1 MSGIT
6 STQARESRGAA
17 GGPPLLTAAAVRV
30 EAVDRPGLRL
40 AATVARPSGALAPAL
55 SPLTPALASELAA
68 AGVER
73 VPVALGL
80 GPDRVASPA
89 TRARAALVTRVMR
102 EQLPSDPAALAVS
115 PDDGARGARA
125 LDAAL
130 VSAGWIAALAE
141 VAPPG
146 MFAPRW
152 LEPALRT
159 AALAGVV
166 GAACGWDDEALVG
179 LCCGALLADVGM
191 LLLPPDV
198 GRAGGAYGVVQR
210 RLMQTHALRGAELL
224 APLAIVMPVLPLL
237 ALQHHER
244 IDGNG
249 YPSGLA
255 GAAARPEAQVVAVC
269 HRFLAAIRE
278 RAHRPALPRHDAY
291 DLVLALGGALAAP
304 FLIDAFARG
313 VAVYPRGSPVRLS
326 DGRAGVVV
334 APGASGR
341 PVVEVRWD
349 ADGLPV
355 EPHPVALADDRT
367 VLVAHVTEP
376 PPPARA

>member
-1 MSGIT
+1 M
-6 STQARESRGAA
+6 
-17 GGPPLLTAAAVRV
+17 
-30 EAVDRPGLRL
+30 
-40 AATVARPSGALAPAL
+40 
-55 SPLTPALASELAA
+55 
-68 AGVER
+68 
-73 VPVALGL
+73 ALGL
-80 GPDRVASPA
+80 DPARVASPA
-89 TRARAALVTRVMR
+89 TGARAGLVTRVLR
-102 EQLPSDPAALAVS
+102 EQLPSDPAAPAVS

-130 VSAGWIAALAE
+130 VSAGWIVALAD
-141 VAPPG
+141 VTPPG
-146 MFAPRW
+146 LFAPRW

-166 GAACGWDDEALVG
+166 GAECGWDDGTLVG

-198 GRAGGAYGVVQR
+198 AGAGGAAYSVVQR
-210 RLMQTHALRGAELL
+210 RMMQTHARRGAELL
-224 APLAIVMPVLPLL
+224 APLAAVVPLVPLL

-244 IDGNG
+244 FDGNG

-255 GAAARPEAQVVAVC
+255 GGAVRPEAQVVAVC

-278 RAHRPALPRHDAY
+278 RAYRPALPRHDAY
-291 DLVLALGGALAAP
+291 DLVLALGGTLAAP
-304 FLIDAFARG
+304 LLIDAFARG
-313 VAVYPRGSPVRLS
+313 IAVYPRGSAVRLS

-376 PPPARA
+376 PPPRGPEPARRPPTPPQRAGRP